1 MQTCKFGC
9 FDMAEC
15 GLLEFDNV
23 EADDAGMAGVA
34 LYLDVEK
41 YAKTFE
47 RYASMS
53 EGTHGMTKKKILR
66 LKR

>member
-9 FDMAEC
+9 FDLAEC
-15 GLLEFDNV
+15 GLLEFDNVINDNV

-41 YAKTFE
+41 YAKTVE

-53 EGTHGMTKKKILR
+53 DGAHKEKKYCV
-66 LKR
+66 